1 MSNADTAIAGGADAP
16 RDEVDELITRTRA
29 RGSVTITTG
38 EIFSALPKLEPETD
52 ELKAI
57 FERIQA
63 NGFDIIDEVIDDIR
77 REDERRARGDEP
89 AVHPVVQPPIA
100 APVSRPGASA
110 APARHSRTAPRPERT
125 EGGGFDP
132 VRMYLKEIGKVPLLT
147 GEQEVSLA
155 KRI

>member
-1 MSNADTAIAGGADAP
+1 MP
-16 RDEVDELITRTRA
+16 RDAVDELIGRTRA

-63 NGFDIIDEVIDDIR
+63 SGFEIIDEVIDDIR

-89 AVHPVVQPPIA
+89 VDRPVVA
-100 APVSRPGASA
+100 APPVAPPAAARPGASA
-110 APARHSRTAPRPERT
+110 AP
-125 EGGGFDP
+125 
-132 VRMYLKEIGKVPLLT
+132 
-147 GEQEVSLA
+147 
-155 KRI
+155 